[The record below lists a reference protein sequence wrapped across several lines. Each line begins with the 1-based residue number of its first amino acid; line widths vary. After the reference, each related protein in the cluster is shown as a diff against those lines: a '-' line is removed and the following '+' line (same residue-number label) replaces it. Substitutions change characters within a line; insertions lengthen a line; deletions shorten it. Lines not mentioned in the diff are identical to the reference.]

1 MRSTPAARA
10 AREVSAV
17 LALGFIVAACG
28 GSTSEPPPSVATV
41 EVTPATASREV
52 GETVQ
57 LSAAAKDAEGNILSG
72 QPIAWSSSASNV
84 ASVSSSGLVTASAL
98 GTAVITAASGSRSGI
113 STITVIPE
121 PIASISVSPTND
133 TLFVRETVEIVATLR
148 DAANNV
154 VTGRVVNWTST
165 APNIALVSGTG
176 LVTGVGDGVATITAT
191 ADGRS
196 ATAAIRVFNPC
207 LTSNAPTIAVG
218 QTINAA
224 LSSLDCRLIDDTYA
238 DGYGI
243 TVATATNVQFD
254 MTASFDTYLVLLELL
269 SNGVLEERAV
279 NDDID
284 PDDPAD
290 PNDPFDANSRI
301 TFTLLP
307 GSQYFILANSF
318 DADVTGDYQLK
329 VTAVAFSA
337 AGAPVAGK
345 PGKAPV
351 SSLIKALKPR

>member
-17 LALGFIVAACG
+17 LALGFIIAACG
-28 GSTSEPPPSVATV
+28 GSSSEPPPSVATV
-41 EVTPATASREV
+41 EVTPASASREV

-84 ASVSSSGLVTASAL
+84 ASVSSSGLVTANAL

-121 PIASISVSPTND
+121 PIASITVAPTSD
-133 TLFVRETVEIVATLR
+133 TLLVGETVQLTATLR
-148 DAANNV
+148 DEANNV
-154 VTGRVVNWTST
+154 VTGRNVTWTST
-165 APNIALVSGTG
+165 NPTIASVSGAG
-176 LVTGVGDGVATITAT
+176 LVTAVDDGVVSVTAS
-191 ADGRS
+191 ADSRS
-196 ATAAIRVFNPC
+196 ASAIIRVFGPC
-207 LTSNAPTIAVG
+207 STALAATIEVG
-218 QTINAA
+218 QTVNA
-224 LSSLDCRLIDDTYA
+224 SLATTDCQLLDDTYA

-243 TVATATNVQFD
+243 TVTTATNVQID
-254 MTASFDTYLVLLELL
+254 MTASFDTYLLLLELL
-269 SNGVLEERAV
+269 ANGNLEERAV

-290 PNDPFDANSRI
+290 PNDPFDTNSRI

-318 DADVTGDYQLK
+318 DANVTGDYQLK

-351 SSLIKALKPR
+351 SSLIKALRPR